1 MRKQEFGGKL
11 ISHLNFVNRKQ
22 QLAVE
27 SDKKV
32 SAKVERLEGVTEVE
46 EGLGTDVDDDVVGQ
60 VELCEEGEGGE
71 GVGAQGAKLVAAQG
85 QLLEAVARA
94 EQLKCWISQI

>member
-1 MRKQEFGGKL
+1 MMTTNKTFKCEFKSCSNEEIGFGGKL

-46 EGLGTDVDDDVVGQ
+46 EGLGTDVDDDVVG
-60 VELCEEGEGGE
+60 
-71 GVGAQGAKLVAAQG
+71 
-85 QLLEAVARA
+85 
-94 EQLKCWISQI
+94 

>member
-1 MRKQEFGGKL
+1 MTTNKTFKCEFKSCSNEEIGIWGKL

-46 EGLGTDVDDDVVGQ
+46 EGLGTDVDDDVVG
-60 VELCEEGEGGE
+60 
-71 GVGAQGAKLVAAQG
+71 
-85 QLLEAVARA
+85 
-94 EQLKCWISQI
+94 